1 MIPGQGTKI
10 RHAVQCGK
18 IIIRLPRWLS
28 GGASSGESRRH
39 RFNPWS
45 EKIPHAVGQLSPCAT
60 TVQPVLKSPGTTTTD
75 PVCHNY

>member
-10 RHAVQCGK
+10 MHAVQCGK
-18 IIIRLPRWLS
+18 IIIRLPWWLS

-45 EKIPHAVGQLSPCAT
+45 EKNPQAVGQLSPWAT
-60 TVQPVLKSPGTTTTD
+60 TVQPVLKSLGTATTD
-75 PVCHNY
+75 PVCHSY